1 MSNLFPY
8 YECENFSEFIH
19 LLLKTLIDRFP
30 EFRAFCEE
38 LQIYKSEYNLYIYH
52 SKITNDFN
60 VVALVGSIEECAV
73 LFQEDKMFC
82 IINRDLEIKHYKIKE
97 GEK

>member
-1 MSNLFPY
+1 MSNLFTY
-8 YECENFSEFIH
+8 YECENFSEFNS
-19 LLLKTLIDRFP
+19 LLLKILSEHFA
-30 EFRAFCEE
+30 EFRGYCEE
-38 LQIYKSEYNLYIYH
+38 LLEYKGEYNLYIYH
-52 SKITNDFN
+52 YKATNDFN
-60 VVALVGSIEECAV
+60 VVALIGTPEQCAN